1 MDSQSLS
8 AIVEVGRLIT
18 RRELDVDEAIH
29 LINDR
34 ARNVADATGVAI
46 GLLKEDQLVYQ
57 GLEAEVPPLYIGRH
71 VTASLTASADT
82 KANREILRVENTQT
96 DTRIEAA
103 ICRQFGAKS
112 LLILPIYHDRD
123 VAGVLDILF
132 GEAHA
137 FEDREVRT
145 YRLMAQ
151 QIEAAM
157 FPTAQLER
165 GKNLTTEL
173 PTTPHVTEQ
182 ITTQREKFL
191 HAGGCLPGPANKHSI
206 YQRCGAALA
215 VARDLPV
222 LRQPALLA
230 TRIMQRAK
238 DVTWHKRRRNLA
250 LAAVAT
256 VLGLTCWIA
265 YSSRGPALPL
275 GSSALQEIDCHR
287 AAGTLPTRDSNAG
300 ERHVRAPARESCC
313 EGGEAC
319 EDNATAGAGGEE

>member
-8 AIVEVGRLIT
+8 AVMEVQRLVT
-18 RRELDVDEAIH
+18 TGKLDVDGAMH
-29 LINDR
+29 LIVES
-34 ARNVADATGVAI
+34 ARNVANATGVAI

-57 GLEAEVPPLYIGRH
+57 AGSGSAATYIGRH

-123 VAGVLDILF
+123 VAGVLEILF

-165 GKNLTTEL
+165 GKNFTTDL

-250 LAAVAT
+250 LAAV
-256 VLGLTCWIA
+256 
-265 YSSRGPALPL
+265 
-275 GSSALQEIDCHR
+275 
-287 AAGTLPTRDSNAG
+287 
-300 ERHVRAPARESCC
+300 
-313 EGGEAC
+313 
-319 EDNATAGAGGEE
+319 